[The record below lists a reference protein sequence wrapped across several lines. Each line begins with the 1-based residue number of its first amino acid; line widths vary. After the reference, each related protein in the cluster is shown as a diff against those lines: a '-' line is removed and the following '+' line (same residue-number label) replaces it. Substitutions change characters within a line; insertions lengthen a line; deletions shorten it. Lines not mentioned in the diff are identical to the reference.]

1 MDEKKYYW
9 KMYGYYYEVTKEQY
23 QLFKSEYDQQK
34 DFEEAESEVVI
45 LSFDSLGEAGNSA
58 DNFIAD
64 LSIDV
69 EEEVIR
75 KITFER
81 LWDALRTLSA
91 DEFYIINELF
101 LKEKKERK
109 TVRELAK
116 ILGISHTALRKRRD
130 KIFAYLRKKL
140 EN

>member
-1 MDEKKYYW
+1 MSKKYYW
-9 KMYGYYYEVTKEQY
+9 KMYGYFYEVTKEQY
-23 QLFKSEYDQQK
+23 QKFKSEYDQQK
-34 DFEEAESEVVI
+34 DFEEAESVV
-45 LSFDSLGEAGNSA
+45 LSFDALGEEGNSA
-58 DNFIAD
+58 DEFIAD
-64 LSIDV
+64 QSVDV

-101 LKEKKERK
+101 LKEGKERK

-116 ILGISHTALRKRRD
+116 ILNISHTALRKRRD
-130 KIFAYLRKKL
+130 KIFAELREKL
-140 EN
+140 KN